1 MKNIFTLLLVS
12 IFSGAFFSLSA
23 QQINSET
30 SVVNF
35 KVDNM
40 KIGSAKGTFKGM
52 TGKLHF
58 HASHMEKASF
68 DICVDA
74 NTIITG
80 IDKRD
85 THLKTED
92 FFHTEKYPK
101 ICMKSNKITK
111 KGDGFEVQATLTM
124 HGISKELTIPLTF
137 DGSTITSAFEIK
149 RTDFKV
155 GSDGTFT
162 IGDEVEIEVTCNLK

>member
-1 MKNIFTLLLVS
+1 MRKIFALFTLLSS
-12 IFSGAFFSLSA
+12 ITLTLSA
-23 QQINSET
+23 QQINAET

-58 HASHMEKASF
+58 HDSHMEKASF
-68 DICVDA
+68 DICIDA
-74 NTIITG
+74 NTINTG
-80 IDKRD
+80 IEKRD
-85 THLKTED
+85 KHLRTED

-111 KGDGFEVQATLTM
+111 KGDVLEAQATLTM
-124 HGISKELTIPLTF
+124 HGVSKEITIPLTF
-137 DGSTITSAFEIK
+137 NGSSITSQFEIK

-155 GSDGTFT
+155 GGDGTFT